1 VTAPADGIL
10 TPAFANTSTL
20 ASIANGNFRYIC
32 GMTDLNII
40 KQMLTLLKPEL
51 RDKYHVS
58 SIGLF
63 GSVVRDDFNPSSDI
77 DIIVDFSQ
85 PIGIEFIDL
94 ADFIERKLKKNVDLV
109 SKNGVKQKYY
119 RTIESEI
126 IYV

>member
-1 VTAPADGIL
+1 
-10 TPAFANTSTL
+10 
-20 ASIANGNFRYIC
+20 
-32 GMTDLNII
+32 MTDLNTI
-40 KQMLTLLKPEL
+40 KQILVQLKPEL
-51 RDKYHVS
+51 IDKYHVS

-63 GSVVRDDFNPSSDI
+63 GSVVRDDYNVSSDI

-94 ADFIERKLKKNVDLV
+94 ADLIEKKLKKTVDLV
-109 SKNGVKQKYY
+109 SKNGVKPKYF